1 MSPQKARSELRKLG
15 ESQKLAPHQ
24 ITSILDDVESYG
36 KNSEVGDGKDKKS
49 GKTVGEEAAGA
60 RLSGKKG
67 QTKSSG
73 EYDDYNGDGYYNI
86 DGVKIQDM
94 MNKRD
99 EIDTTKRH
107 GGYADIFGNTYSKE
121 ELAKQTRDYMERMGL
136 I

>member
-1 MSPQKARSELRKLG
+1 M
-15 ESQKLAPHQ
+15 
-24 ITSILDDVESYG
+24 I
-36 KNSEVGDGKDKKS
+36 
-49 GKTVGEEAAGA
+49 
-60 RLSGKKG
+60 
-67 QTKSSG
+67 KSSG

-121 ELAKQTRDYMERMGL
+121 ELAK
-136 I
+136 